1 VNTLKSAALIVVLIA
16 VLYGVYVALNKP
28 DPLGP
33 AQLPGSPEAPLIE
46 FAASPTGSYPP
57 PPTVSLPGE
66 VESPAAGAPA
76 RTVRGG
82 AFQPEADPA
91 TLLPPAS
98 PPPLAPPD
106 PGAPTAAPPDLAPP
120 VSPASSLQR
129 SAYEA
134 PADPTSS
141 TSATEL
147 TPADPIRPPVSAES
161 GPTAAAA
168 APPATSPSLAAYALQ
183 RDLHAADRL
192 VGDGKFRAAL
202 ALLTPHYFEPALSAP
217 DRAALVGWLDA
228 LAGKVIYSRDHLL
241 AMPHQVRKGETLF
254 DIARQYN
261 VEYRL
266 LQNINTE
273 IREPDVLVAGTQ
285 LKVVPG
291 PFRADVN
298 LATSEI
304 TLLVG
309 DMYAGRF
316 PFSLGD
322 QPPAPG
328 DHKVIDK
335 KSQQK
340 TYVGFDGRIIP
351 ANDPSN
357 PYGEYWISLGGETC
371 IHGSPVVPAS
381 RPLGCIS
388 LSPQDAKDVYGILSI
403 GSEVRIRR

>member
-1 VNTLKSAALIVVLIA
+1 
-16 VLYGVYVALNKP
+16 
-28 DPLGP
+28 
-33 AQLPGSPEAPLIE
+33 
-46 FAASPTGSYPP
+46 
-57 PPTVSLPGE
+57 
-66 VESPAAGAPA
+66 
-76 RTVRGG
+76 
-82 AFQPEADPA
+82 
-91 TLLPPAS
+91 
-98 PPPLAPPD
+98 
-106 PGAPTAAPPDLAPP
+106 
-120 VSPASSLQR
+120 
-129 SAYEA
+129 
-134 PADPTSS
+134 
-141 TSATEL
+141 
-147 TPADPIRPPVSAES
+147 
-161 GPTAAAA
+161 
-168 APPATSPSLAAYALQ
+168 LQ

-192 VGDGKFRAAL
+192 VGEGKYQAAL
-202 ALLTPHYFEPALSAP
+202 ALLTPHYFESALTAP

-266 LQNINTE
+266 LQNINAE

-298 LATSEI
+298 LTTSEI

-340 TYVGFDGRIIP
+340 TYVGFDGRLIP

-371 IHGSPVVPAS
+371 IHGSPVVPAP

-403 GSEVRIRR
+403 GSEVKIRR